1 MNSVYIYLAGPIVGC
16 TDKEANDWREEF
28 SESLYDL
35 GFVGVSPLRC
45 EPLIGGDIYEPEYE
59 DNSFGTPD
67 VIAAKNNLDVKRC
80 DLTLAYM
87 PRMSIGTLQEIGW
100 AVGMRKPVI
109 LITDLLEVRNNA
121 VIKATVPWRFMEHA
135 GARDSGFRH
144 ALDVITGIFGV
155 YAG

>member
-16 TDKEANDWREEF
+16 TDKEANDWRAKF
-28 SESLYDL
+28 SDELWKRHDSI
-35 GFVGVSPLRC
+35 VGVSPLRC
-45 EPLIGGDIYEPEYE
+45 EPLIEGNIYEPEYE
-59 DNSFGTPD
+59 DNRFGTPD

-121 VIKATVPWRFMEHA
+121 VIKATVPWRFTEK
-135 GARDSGFRH
+135 DQGFTH